1 MMPHAIH
8 FLHKVRF
15 LVSGITH
22 QAAKADHINIPTNIS
37 GQYKTYI
44 INLSN
49 SIQTY
54 LLTTGS
60 KGRWERRKEEE
71 EDIRDKLIYITAI
84 FSLS

>member
-1 MMPHAIH
+1 MLYISYTR
-8 FLHKVRF
+8 FRF

-37 GQYKTYI
+37 GKYKTYV